1 MAKPETSLNFTV
13 KFSVLMFRPR
23 LQGNLTM
30 LRRKACY
37 GFNQTL
43 DKDRALSI
51 SIGITKLTRSASCL
65 LFLGSV
71 NHRSSSFRIGQRRAE
86 LEGISIDAPQELE
99 FDLRSGKYGT
109 RSHGLWY
116 TPLHDIRL
124 IDYTACLME
133 YQLKLMCSRLA

>member
-23 LQGNLTM
+23 LQ
-30 LRRKACY
+30 
-37 GFNQTL
+37 
-43 DKDRALSI
+43 
-51 SIGITKLTRSASCL
+51 GITKLTRSASCL

-99 FDLRSGKYGT
+99 FDVRSGKYGT

-116 TPLHDIRL
+116 TPLHDIR
-124 IDYTACLME
+124 
-133 YQLKLMCSRLA
+133 SPNVG